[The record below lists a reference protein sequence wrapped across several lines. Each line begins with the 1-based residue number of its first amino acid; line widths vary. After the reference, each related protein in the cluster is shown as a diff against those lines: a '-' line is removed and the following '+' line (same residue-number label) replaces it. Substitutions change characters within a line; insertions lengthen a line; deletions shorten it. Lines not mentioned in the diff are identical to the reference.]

1 MDINFLNIID
11 DYERLVKTQV
21 KIPLD
26 NSVIIDFTFKKN
38 HLPHLLGLNK
48 LVDIPILLDY
58 SNKKKSPNLIPLY
71 ISIAD

>member
-1 MDINFLNIID
+1 MNVNFLNIID
-11 DYERLVKTQV
+11 DYERLVKTEV

-26 NSVIIDFTFKKN
+26 ESIVINFVFRPN

-58 SNKKKSPNLIPLY
+58 KNKKKLQ
-71 ISIAD
+71 